1 MFEPARS
8 LALDAPQRKRL
19 AFLVR
24 AGNTPQK
31 LAQRAR
37 IILLAAA
44 GRPNAAVAREVGVS
58 RPTVLLWRARFARG
72 GVPGLS
78 FEQPRSG
85 RKPTVTPERIQKVVE
100 ATLHT
105 TPAGATHWTVRTM
118 AKAQRLGRTTIHRI
132 WRQHGVQP
140 HRVETFKLS
149 REPRFVEKLRDVV
162 GLYLDPPEHALVR

>member
-31 LAQRAR
+31 LVQRAR

-44 GRPNAAVAREVGVS
+44 GRANAAIAREVGVS
-58 RPTVLLWRARFARG
+58 RPTVLLWRERFARG
-72 GVPGLS
+72 GVPGLAY
-78 FEQPRSG
+78 EKPRPG
-85 RKPTVTPERIQKVVE
+85 RKPTIGPEKIKAVVE

-105 TPAGATHWTVRTM
+105 TPPGATHWSVRTM
-118 AKAQRLGRTTIHRI
+118 AKAQGLGHTTVHRI
-132 WRQHGVQP
+132 W
-140 HRVETFKLS
+140 
-149 REPRFVEKLRDVV
+149 
-162 GLYLDPPEHALVR
+162 